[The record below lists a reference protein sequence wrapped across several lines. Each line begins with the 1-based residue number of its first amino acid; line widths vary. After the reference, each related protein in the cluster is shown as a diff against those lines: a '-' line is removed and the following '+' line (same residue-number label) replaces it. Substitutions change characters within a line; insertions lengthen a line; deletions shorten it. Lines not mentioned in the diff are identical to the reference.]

1 MAHPGKDYTFSVT
14 ATNANMA
21 NFIVLVDG
29 KQVTAT
35 SGVYTV
41 KNVQGALK
49 IDIVHAYIE
58 VSGNNKPAVTYDNA
72 TDTWT
77 LTRAVLAS
85 YEGVREHGSAYIS
98 KEYIEY
104 MIGQGYKKVQFTMQP
119 DGQYAMQACYKYN
132 GKVYLATKT
141 ADAVLVSLD
150 LTVAS
155 ELEFWGQ
162 NGSGSGSA
170 IKETDCYIKVSG
182 LVFSK

>member
-1 MAHPGKDYTFSVT
+1 MTAAGSSHPARS
-14 ATNANMA
+14 
-21 NFIVLVDG
+21 
-29 KQVTAT
+29 
-35 SGVYTV
+35 
-41 KNVQGALK
+41 ALTQK
-49 IDIVHAYIE
+49 GGPSPLLPD
-58 VSGNNKPAVTYDNA
+58 
-72 TDTWT
+72 
-77 LTRAVLAS
+77 L
-85 YEGVREHGSAYIS
+85 
-98 KEYIEY
+98 YIEY